1 LTSSSAVARRHGREP
16 QSFREGYVP
25 RPALVAR
32 LRESRESK
40 LVLIVAPAGYGKS
53 TLVAEWAHSDE
64 RPFVWIT
71 ADSAGELLPA
81 HSDHPFV
88 AVLDDAHTIPS
99 QALKETVSAL
109 LARLQPGSQLALASR
124 TEPPLAIGRL
134 RANRALTEIRARDL
148 AMTPAEAATLLRL
161 VGLDL
166 DFESVQ
172 ALYRRTE
179 GWPAGLYLA
188 ALSLLGQADVSAGL
202 ERFDGTDHLVA
213 EYLRDEF
220 LAPLSRKR
228 ARLLIRS
235 SVLEDLSGPLCD
247 AVLEQTATGG
257 ALAEMARSN
266 LMLVPLDASHE
277 RFRWHGLFKAML
289 RSELRRT
296 EPAVEAGLH
305 GRASSWLERHGDL
318 DGAIGHAVA
327 AGDAQRAGELL
338 SSNIVGYVGQG
349 RNDTVQRWLSCFT
362 PDQLA
367 GCAPLALS
375 AAHSWLAT
383 GNVDQGRHWRRAAG
397 ATIEASPDTT
407 SLLAGIAVFDAIAA
421 GWGIAQIEQV
431 AVRACDLEP
440 EHGQW
445 RPYSML
451 LAGVAEHLAG
461 NHDSAA
467 RRLEE
472 GVALATVTAPAIA
485 ALCHAQ
491 LAMIAI
497 DREDWDAAGEAADRA
512 TTLVEAPPLAAS
524 PLCAL
529 VFAASAAAR
538 AHEGRADEAKRALR
552 HASDLLTELG
562 EFVPWYGAETRILLA
577 RAALG
582 LADTVRARTLLAE
595 ASRLSRRT
603 TDAVIF
609 QRWFEQAWAQIDTL
623 AETSLAGPSSL
634 TIAELRILRFLPSH
648 RSFREIAERLD
659 VSVNTVKTQAH
670 AIYRKLD
677 AASRSEAVARAS
689 RAGLLGS

>member
-1 LTSSSAVARRHGREP
+1 LTSSSAATRRRARDP
-16 QSFREGYVP
+16 QPFRNGYVP

-53 TLVAEWAHSDE
+53 TLLAEWAHSDE
-64 RPFVWIT
+64 RPFVSIT
-71 ADSAGELLPA
+71 ADHAGELLPA
-81 HSDHPFV
+81 RSDHSFV

-99 QALKETVSAL
+99 QELRETVTPL
-109 LARLQPGSQLALASR
+109 LARLQPGSQLVLASR
-124 TEPPLAIGRL
+124 TEPALAIGRL
-134 RANRALTEIRARDL
+134 RANRALAEVRAEDL

-161 VGLDL
+161 AGLEL
-166 DFESVQ
+166 DFESVR

-188 ALSLLGQADVSAGL
+188 ALSLRDQADVSAGL
-202 ERFDGTDHLVA
+202 ARFDGADHLVA

-228 ARLLIRS
+228 ARLVIRS

-257 ALAEMARSN
+257 ELAELARSN
-266 LMLVPLDASHE
+266 LMLVPLDPSHE

-296 EPAVEAGLH
+296 EPAAEAGLH
-305 GRASSWLERHGDL
+305 DRASSWLERHGDL

-327 AGDAQRAGELL
+327 GGDTGRAGELL
-338 SSNIVGYVGQG
+338 SNNIVAYVAHG
-349 RNDTVQRWLSCFT
+349 RNDSVRRWLTRFT

-375 AAHSWLAT
+375 AAHSWLAA
-383 GNVDQGRHWRRAAG
+383 GNVDQGRHWRLAAS
-397 ATIEASPDTT
+397 AALDPCTNTR
-407 SLLAGIAVFDAIAA
+407 SLEAGIAVFDAIAA
-421 GWGIAQIEQV
+421 GWGLAQTRR
-431 AVRACDLEP
+431 AAARACALDP

-445 RPYSML
+445 RPYCRL
-451 LAGVAEHLAG
+451 IVGVAEHLAG
-461 NHDSAA
+461 HREIAA
-467 RRLEE
+467 RELDD
-472 GVALATVTAPAIA
+472 GAALAAVTAPVIA

-491 LAMIAI
+491 LALIAI
-497 DREDWDAAGEAADRA
+497 EREDWDAAAEATERA
-512 TTLVEAPPLAAS
+512 TALVQAPALTAS

-529 VFAASAAAR
+529 VFAAAAATR
-538 AHEGRADEAKRALR
+538 AHEGRADEAKRDLR

-562 EFVPWYGAETRILLA
+562 DFVPWYGAETRILLA

-595 ASRLSRRT
+595 ASRLARRT
-603 TDAVIF
+603 ADAVIF
-609 QRWFEQAWAQIDTL
+609 QRCFEQAWAQIDTL
-623 AETSLAGPSSL
+623 AETALAGPSSL

-677 AASRSEAVARAS
+677 AANRSEAVACAS